1 MEKIKIKL
9 PSYPYEVLIADGLI
23 NNLNEI
29 IEERKLKKNIFAVI
43 DKNFYTLYKKQLEE
57 TFTPPLGKFTFLSI
71 DARESQ
77 KTISTLRKI
86 YSSLVVSNYS
96 RDSLLIA
103 IGGGIVGD
111 VAGFAAATYA
121 RGIQYIQVPTTL
133 LSAVDSSVGGK
144 TGINFGSTK
153 NIIGSFYQPRLVLID
168 TALLKTLPKREITSG
183 IGEIVKYAFLMKDDF
198 FEYLH
203 SNLHNLLDLKN
214 DVTTKIILESVKY
227 KSSIVIKD
235 EKEES
240 GIRKALNLGHTFGHA
255 IEIERKH
262 KLRHG
267 EAVLVGLACAL
278 FLSNKLGMLDDKKLL
293 KGLDLIKRVS
303 YNIKITKYD
312 ENRILSLMKR
322 DKKSENEI
330 YKFVLLKDFGK
341 VQIDVEASNDD
352 VIYALREG
360 INQFRKI

>member
-203 SNLHNLLDLKN
+203 SNLH
-214 DVTTKIILESVKY
+214 
-227 KSSIVIKD
+227 
-235 EKEES
+235 
-240 GIRKALNLGHTFGHA
+240 
-255 IEIERKH
+255 
-262 KLRHG
+262 
-267 EAVLVGLACAL
+267 
-278 FLSNKLGMLDDKKLL
+278 
-293 KGLDLIKRVS
+293 
-303 YNIKITKYD
+303 
-312 ENRILSLMKR
+312 LSL
-322 DKKSENEI
+322 I
-330 YKFVLLKDFGK
+330 H
-341 VQIDVEASNDD
+341 I
-352 VIYALREG
+352 
-360 INQFRKI
+360 